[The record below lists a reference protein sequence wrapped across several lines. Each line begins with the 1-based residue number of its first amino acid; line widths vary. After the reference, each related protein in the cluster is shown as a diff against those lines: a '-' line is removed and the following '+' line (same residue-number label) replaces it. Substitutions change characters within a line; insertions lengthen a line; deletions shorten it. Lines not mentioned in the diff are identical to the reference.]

1 MNNQDYENLQ
11 NSLTSIAS
19 ELFRFQGVFEK
30 AISKLELDERNK
42 YLSQYAWFSKKVTK
56 ALESAN
62 LRIINLSGQAYDPGM
77 AVTPLNIDEFDEN
90 DILYI
95 QQVIEPIIMRDET
108 IIKPGTV
115 VLGRIDE

>member
-1 MNNQDYENLQ
+1 MSNQDYEKLQ
-11 NSLTSIAS
+11 SSLTSIAS
-19 ELFRFQGVFEK
+19 EFFRFQGVFEK
-30 AISKLELDERNK
+30 AIRRLELDEQNK

-62 LRIINLSGQAYDPGM
+62 LRIVNLAGQAYDPGM

-90 DILYI
+90 DNLYI